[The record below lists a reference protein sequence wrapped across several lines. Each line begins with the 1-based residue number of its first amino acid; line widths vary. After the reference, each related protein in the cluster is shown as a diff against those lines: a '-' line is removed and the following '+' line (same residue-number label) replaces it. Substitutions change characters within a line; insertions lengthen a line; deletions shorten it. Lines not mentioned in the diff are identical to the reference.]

1 MAVDPLFV
9 QGVLKI
15 TNVFLSIVAA
25 VLILWLFRVGKGD
38 KRMKPWYF
46 LFVALAIFAF
56 GETMGTLDAFGFLYF
71 RPFLPG
77 IEVGVIVF
85 FIIALI
91 YRLKMKP
98 EKKISEL

>member
-15 TNVFLSIVAA
+15 MDVFLSIVAA
-25 VLILWLFRVGKGD
+25 VLIVWLFRVAKGD
-38 KRMKPWYF
+38 KRIRPWHF
-46 LFVALAIFAF
+46 LFAALVIFAF
-56 GETMGTLDAFGFLYF
+56 GEIMGTLDAFGFLYF

-77 IEVGVIVF
+77 IEVGVIIF

-91 YRLKMKP
+91 YRLKMRP